1 MRYSPLVSSWGN
13 LMTNPVRV
21 GFVFGLLLALGHTG
35 WSFLVAVGWAQ
46 KFIDF
51 VFWVHFIQPPYSVEA
66 FDIARACL
74 LVAITFI
81 VGFVVGTVAGA
92 IWNALHRG

>member
-1 MRYSPLVSSWGN
+1 
-13 LMTNPVRV
+13 MTNPVRV

-35 WSFLVAVGWAQ
+35 WSILVALGWAQ

-51 VFWVHFIQPPYSVEA
+51 IFWLHFVAPPYHIEA
-66 FDIARACL
+66 FDFARAL
-74 LVAITFI
+74 MLVAVTFI

-92 IWNALHRG
+92 IWNGLHRG